1 MKVVRWDFLAVP
13 WLRLGTSSEGS
24 EGSVPG
30 WGTKIL
36 RAAWWLK
43 KEFFFFRWVWY
54 VSAVEVLQMWASVFL
69 SRGCFYE
76 DGFDGPF
83 CLV

>member
-43 KEFFFFRWVWY
+43 KEFFF
-54 VSAVEVLQMWASVFL
+54 L
-69 SRGCFYE
+69 
-76 DGFDGPF
+76 DGSGM
-83 CLV
+83 

>member
-1 MKVVRWDFLAVP
+1 MGMDMESLFLTQNRKAFIKVVRWDFLAVP

-24 EGSVPG
+24 EGSVSG

-43 KEFFFFRWVWY
+43 KEFFFLDGSGMY
-54 VSAVEVLQMWASVFL
+54 VL
-69 SRGCFYE
+69 
-76 DGFDGPF
+76 
-83 CLV
+83 